1 MDTIEN
7 YILSHITPEDDYL
20 HQLYRAT
27 NLKLLRP
34 RMASGHIQG
43 SLLRMLTALI
53 KPEYVLEIGTFSGYS
68 TLCIASALN
77 LGSKIITYEIND
89 EQEEFTRPWFEN
101 SPYANKIEFIIGDAV
116 KLLPKSSKTFQMAF
130 IDGNKRDYQT
140 YYELIFPKMSLG
152 SIIIFDNT
160 LWNNR
165 VADSSHNDAQ
175 TQGVR
180 AFNDLVAAD
189 RRVESLIIP
198 MRDGL
203 TLLRKIKN

>member
-152 SIIIFDNT
+152 SLIIFDNS

-175 TQGVR
+175 TQSVR

-203 TLLRKIKN
+203 TLLRKVKN

>member
-101 SPYANKIEFIIGDAV
+101 SHYANKIEFIIGDAV

-152 SIIIFDNT
+152 SLIIFDNT

-175 TQGVR
+175 TQSVR

>member
-152 SIIIFDNT
+152 SRIIFDNT

-175 TQGVR
+175 TQSVR

-203 TLLRKIKN
+203 TLLRKVKN

>member
-152 SIIIFDNT
+152 SLIIFDNT

-175 TQGVR
+175 TQSVR

>member
-1 MDTIEN
+1 M
-7 YILSHITPEDDYL
+7 
-20 HQLYRAT
+20 
-27 NLKLLRP
+27 
-34 RMASGHIQG
+34 
-43 SLLRMLTALI
+43 
-53 KPEYVLEIGTFSGYS
+53 EIGTFSGYS

-152 SIIIFDNT
+152 SLIIFDNT

-175 TQGVR
+175 TQSVR

-203 TLLRKIKN
+203 TLLRKVKN

>member
-152 SIIIFDNT
+152 SLIIFDNT

-175 TQGVR
+175 TQSVR

-203 TLLRKIKN
+203 TLLRKVKN

>member
-43 SLLRMLTALI
+43 SLLRMLTALN

-152 SIIIFDNT
+152 SLIIFDNT

-175 TQGVR
+175 TQSVR

-203 TLLRKIKN
+203 TLLRKVKN

>member
-152 SIIIFDNT
+152 SLIIFDNT

-165 VADSSHNDAQ
+165 VADNSHNDAQ
-175 TQGVR
+175 TQSVR

-203 TLLRKIKN
+203 TLLRKVKN

>member
-1 MDTIEN
+1 METIEN

-152 SIIIFDNT
+152 SLIIFDNT
-160 LWNNR
+160 LWNNM

-175 TQGVR
+175 TQSVR

-203 TLLRKIKN
+203 TLLRKVKN